1 MESTTVGWMM
11 YCLLGSLVL
20 MIVGTVAVVFFTD
33 AAIWLKWSL
42 MFVWAFY
49 LAFLGRMIA
58 L

>member
-1 MESTTVGWMM
+1 M